1 MKHPNGFSLLEL
13 LVVIAVLGL
22 LAGAALAQ
30 PGRDRE
36 RMQLTAALRRV
47 QVGLDRGRM
56 AAERSG
62 QPCGLSLTAQGWQP
76 SSGEGLPPCSAA
88 ATSLQELDH
97 ASVAL
102 HSNLPP
108 TVRFTANGL
117 VLDGGLV
124 VLSHRRL
131 SRRRCL
137 VIGLPLGITRT
148 GHYAADPQASLS
160 SRHCTPDELA

>member
-1 MKHPNGFSLLEL
+1 M
-13 LVVIAVLGL
+13 
-22 LAGAALAQ
+22 
-30 PGRDRE
+30 
-36 RMQLTAALRRV
+36 
-47 QVGLDRGRM
+47 
-56 AAERSG
+56 
-62 QPCGLSLTAQGWQP
+62 
-76 SSGEGLPPCSAA
+76 
-88 ATSLQELDH
+88 
-97 ASVAL
+97 